1 MNKFSIVV
9 TALAVFL
16 IAACGT
22 KNTAQL
28 PAQVPVAGQPAVVRP
43 QQANV
48 VEDYIPDTGN
58 YGTVTQCPVMG
69 EKVIVGK
76 DTKTV
81 KYKGKVYYLCCP
93 MCMGQFKQNPVKY
106 AK

>member
-1 MNKFSIVV
+1 MNKYSMILAALVVFSI
-9 TALAVFL
+9 TS
-16 IAACGT
+16 CGK

-28 PAQVPVAGQPAVVRP
+28 PTQVPVVGQPAVAMP
-43 QQANV
+43 QQTNI
-48 VEDYIPDTGN
+48 VEDFVPDTGN

-76 DTKTV
+76 DTKAV

-93 MCMGQFKQNPVKY
+93 TCMGQFKQNPEKY